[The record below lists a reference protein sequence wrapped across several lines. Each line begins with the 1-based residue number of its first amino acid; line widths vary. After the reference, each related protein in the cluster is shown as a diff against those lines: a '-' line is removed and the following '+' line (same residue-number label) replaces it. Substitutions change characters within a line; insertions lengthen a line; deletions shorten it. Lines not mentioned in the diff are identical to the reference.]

1 VSISAGAAPTADG
14 IDWLQLR
21 DFRNMSEVEVRFAPG
36 GLTVVLG
43 DNGAGKTSLL
53 EGVAYIATQHSLRGA
68 AHEAL
73 VRVGQERAF
82 VRGETTRAT
91 RTMLVEIEIPSSGSD
106 RVQLNKRRITRA
118 DDLTGALL
126 VTVFSPD
133 DLVLVKG
140 SPSHRRGYLDDV
152 LAACSPRGA
161 GLRRDVERVL
171 RQRST
176 LLHQAKGR
184 LSADV
189 ETTLDVWDGQLASLG
204 ELLVQRRE
212 EVAAELEPVASE
224 AFSYLTGAP
233 ASLRFSYR
241 RSWSGS
247 LADALLQARQ
257 DDVRRAV
264 TTVGPHRDDLDLLVG
279 NLDARTRLSQGRQRC
294 VTLAL
299 RLASHQVVTTSRS
312 ARPVLLLDDA
322 FSELDPRTASA
333 LVETLPRGQAI
344 LTTASSVPPAAEP
357 AQIMRIAGGSIV

>member
-1 VSISAGAAPTADG
+1 MADG
-14 IDWLQLR
+14 INWLQMR
-21 DFRNMSEVEVRFAPG
+21 DFRNMPEVSVAFAPA
-36 GLTVVLG
+36 GLTVILG

-53 EGVAYIATQHSLRGA
+53 EGVAYIATQRSLRGA
-68 AHEAL
+68 TRDAL
-73 VRVGQERAF
+73 VRVGHDRAF
-82 VRGETTRAT
+82 VRGETARAS
-91 RTMLVEIEIPSSGSD
+91 RTMLVEIEIPSSGAD
-106 RVQLNKRRITRA
+106 RVHLNKRRIMRT
-118 DDLTGALL
+118 DDLTEALL

-184 LSADV
+184 LTPDV
-189 ETTLDVWDGQLASLG
+189 ESTLDVWDAQLASLG
-204 ELLVQRRE
+204 EALVQRRE
-212 EVAAELEPVASE
+212 EVAAQLEPVASE

-233 ASLRFSYR
+233 SSLLLSYH

-247 LADALLQARQ
+247 LADALRQARS
-257 DDVRRAV
+257 DDLRRAV

-279 NLDARTRLSQGRQRC
+279 DLDARTRLSQGRQRC

-299 RLASHQVVTTSRS
+299 RLASHRVVTQARS

-322 FSELDPRTASA
+322 FSELDPRTTAA

-344 LTTASSVPPAAEP
+344 LTTAASVPAAAEP
-357 AQIMRIAGGSIV
+357 ALVMRIAAGAIV